1 MKISRRLFLKGTSA
15 VGSAGALGSLSLP
28 LWSGTAEAVTDHKVL
43 VCVFLYGANDSANTV
58 IPYDSA
64 THAAYLRLRGDARAG
79 TGVGMARSLLTP
91 TALTGGQLALNPSL
105 VRLAELYNSSN
116 CAVLANV
123 GPLVE
128 PTVKAANGTLVKKS
142 NPALPADL
150 PPKLRSHNDQQ
161 AFWQSFGVEGAA
173 TGWGGRIAD
182 LFVPDNPQP
191 IFTGISTFGNALFLA
206 GQRTLSYQV
215 TGDGPLAFSTLG
227 TQAGLFGL
235 TVGQGRQAM
244 ANLVIADGA
253 PRMFERDLNRLRQR
267 SVEAEAI
274 LSDALTTAG
283 DTAPATVFQTEV
295 GQQLRM
301 VLRLIRA
308 GKAMGL
314 KRQIFHVGLG
324 GFDHHDGLVDYT
336 TSGAPAAGTQEAL
349 LADVDTALGDF
360 WDELGRTGLRN
371 EVTTFTGSDFGR
383 TYQPNNDGSD
393 HGWGGHHF
401 VLGGS
406 VSGGRVVGRFPQPQ
420 DTDPAWLARGVM
432 LPQISTQQLAFTL
445 GRWFGASPA
454 DLSARLPGID
464 NFGVAGFPK
473 NLGFML

>member
-283 DTAPATVFQTEV
+283 DTA
-295 GQQLRM
+295 
-301 VLRLIRA
+301 
-308 GKAMGL
+308 
-314 KRQIFHVGLG
+314 
-324 GFDHHDGLVDYT
+324 
-336 TSGAPAAGTQEAL
+336 
-349 LADVDTALGDF
+349 LGDF